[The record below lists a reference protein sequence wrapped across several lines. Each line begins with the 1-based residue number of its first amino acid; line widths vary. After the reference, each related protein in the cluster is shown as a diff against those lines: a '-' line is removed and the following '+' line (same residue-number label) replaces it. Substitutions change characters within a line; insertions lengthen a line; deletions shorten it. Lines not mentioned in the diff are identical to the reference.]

1 MVQYENGKT
10 IEQLELELAHF
21 RQSMNE
27 WVLFLNEYNRETR
40 QRIMEMEKRLAK
52 LEMDSRIRF

>member
-1 MVQYENGKT
+1 MSQFNSERTV
-10 IEQLELELAHF
+10 EQLELELAHF

-40 QRIMEMEKRLAK
+40 QIIMEMEKRLAK
-52 LEMDSRIRF
+52 LEMDSRLRF

>member
-1 MVQYENGKT
+1 MAQYENGKT